1 MRCEHIHCSPT
12 WRNKGSCYDCV
23 FVVTN
28 PHMKG
33 MLGLDV
39 ACVLCFFS
47 FKHLGTEYPC
57 VVICWF
63 DCVGDGPNNTG
74 MWVVHT
80 CNAQDIAIIH
90 IDTIYRAAQL
100 IPVYASQHGTD
111 PASIKP
117 NESYDKFQFYYVN
130 KFADHHAFEIVS

>member
-1 MRCEHIHCSPT
+1 
-12 WRNKGSCYDCV
+12 
-23 FVVTN
+23 
-28 PHMKG
+28 

-39 ACVLCFFS
+39 TCVLCFFS

-63 DCVGDGPNNTG
+63 DRVGDGPNNTG

-90 IDTIYRAAQL
+90 IDTIYHAAQL
-100 IPVYASQHGTD
+100 IPVYASQRGID

-130 KFADHHAFEIVS
+130 KFADHHALEIVS